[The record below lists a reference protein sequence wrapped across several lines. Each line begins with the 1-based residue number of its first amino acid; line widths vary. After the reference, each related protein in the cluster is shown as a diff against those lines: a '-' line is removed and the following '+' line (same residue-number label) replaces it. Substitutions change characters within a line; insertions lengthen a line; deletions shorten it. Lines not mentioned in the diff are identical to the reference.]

1 MRAARRSA
9 VELRAS
15 RVMIVKRACAQGA
28 WKVGR
33 CGLWPAFS
41 YGYAITGMTVA
52 ERAFA
57 RRVVFW
63 GAPGFAAGRSTTI
76 TLALAGFDPGVEIDA
91 GPIILLSDLAW
102 EINPQRMAFFA
113 RAWEVALPQFPP
125 TLRKCKGPVS
135 LSFFFGSQNWVAAPP

>member
-15 RVMIVKRACAQGA
+15 KLMVIKRACAHGA

-41 YGYAITGMTVA
+41 YGYAITGMSVA
-52 ERAFA
+52 ERTFA

-76 TLALAGFDPGVEIDA
+76 TLALAGFDPAVEIDA

-102 EINPQRMAFFA
+102 EINMQRFSFLCTCMGSRFA
-113 RAWEVALPQFPP
+113 PVPSHLAEMQ
-125 TLRKCKGPVS
+125 GPHLVS
-135 LSFFFGSQNWVAAPP
+135 LFCGAQNWVGAPP

>member
-1 MRAARRSA
+1 
-9 VELRAS
+9 
-15 RVMIVKRACAQGA
+15 MIVKRACAQGA

-41 YGYAITGMTVA
+41 YGYVITGMTVA

-76 TLALAGFDPGVEIDA
+76 TLALAGFDPAVEIDA

-113 RAWEVALPQFPP
+113 RAWKVALPQFPP
-125 TLRKCKGPVS
+125 PR
-135 LSFFFGSQNWVAAPP
+135 VAEM